1 MKRLLLVSLLLFAA
15 PSLHAAPPVILV
27 MGDSLSAAYGMA
39 VRDGWVSLLGE
50 RLQKQG
56 YPHAVV
62 NASVSG
68 ETTAGGRTR
77 LPPLLARH
85 RPAIVILELG
95 PNDGLR
101 GLSLAQTRA
110 NLAAMIEA
118 TQTARATVL
127 LVGNH
132 IPPNYGPDYSKK
144 FHALFAE
151 LSAQYQTARVPFLL
165 DGVALKPDWMQADGL
180 HPRAIAQPRVLEN
193 VWAGLQ
199 PLLVTAL
206 HPQKQDAREQ

>member
-1 MKRLLLVSLLLFAA
+1 MKRFVLAVLLLWLSLPA
-15 PSLHAAPPVILV
+15 HAASPVILV
-27 MGDSLSAAYGMA
+27 MGDSLSAAYGMN
-39 VRDGWVSLLGE
+39 VREGWVSLLE
-50 RLQKQG
+50 QRLQKQG
-56 YPHAVV
+56 YPHTVV
-62 NASVSG
+62 NASISG

-101 GLSLAQTRA
+101 GLSLSQTRD

-118 TQTARATVL
+118 TQTANARVL

-132 IPPNYGPDYSKK
+132 IPSNYGPDYGKK
-144 FHALFAE
+144 FHALFSE
-151 LSAQYQTARVPFLL
+151 LSSRYKTARVPFLL
-165 DGVALKPDWMQADGL
+165 EGVALKPEWVQADGL

-193 VWAGLQ
+193 VWTFLK
-199 PLLVTAL
+199 PLLT
-206 HPQKQDAREQ
+206 PDRS

>member
-1 MKRLLLVSLLLFAA
+1 MKRFLLVVGLLLFGTPA
-15 PSLHAAPPVILV
+15 LHAAPPVILV

-56 YPHAVV
+56 YPHTVV

-101 GLSLAQTRA
+101 GLSLTQTRD

-118 TQTARATVL
+118 AQAARATVL
-127 LVGNH
+127 LIGNH
-132 IPPNYGPDYSKK
+132 IPPNYGPDYTRK

-151 LSAQYQTARVPFLL
+151 LSARYRIPRVPFLL
-165 DGVALKPDWMQADGL
+165 EGVALKPEWMQADGL
-180 HPRAIAQPRVLEN
+180 HPRAIAQPRVLDN

-199 PLLVTAL
+199 PLLTPAVS
-206 HPQKQDAREQ
+206 P